1 MPTLPSALAPE
12 DKRVKLYRLVL
23 ITSIVLNLTV
33 GVFILLW
40 PDAFASFL
48 NQPEPFPKTWP
59 RHWGAQL
66 LAINMLYMPGY
77 WDPRAHRWPNWLGI
91 VIRLSFGLFFYSQG
105 DGFVPMAI
113 YDGASGV
120 ALLVTYLRVGRNA

>member
-1 MPTLPSALAPE
+1 MSTAPSALAPE
-12 DKRVKLYRLVL
+12 DKRVNLYRLVL
-23 ITSIVLNLTV
+23 VTSIVLNLTV

-48 NQPEPFPKTWP
+48 NQPAPFPKTWP

-77 WDPRAHRWPNWLGI
+77 GTLVPTAGPTGLGSSS
-91 VIRLSFGLFFYSQG
+91 V
-105 DGFVPMAI
+105 
-113 YDGASGV
+113 
-120 ALLVTYLRVGRNA
+120 